1 LDFSYRLMNLLY
13 SIIFS
18 PPSRSPTF
26 CVLNVH
32 AQSMIRYS
40 HAMTYL
46 MAYHNEKTTKTM
58 SIMLQVRLDDI
69 TLSNV

>member
-1 LDFSYRLMNLLY
+1 
-13 SIIFS
+13 
-18 PPSRSPTF
+18 
-26 CVLNVH
+26 
-32 AQSMIRYS
+32 
-40 HAMTYL
+40 